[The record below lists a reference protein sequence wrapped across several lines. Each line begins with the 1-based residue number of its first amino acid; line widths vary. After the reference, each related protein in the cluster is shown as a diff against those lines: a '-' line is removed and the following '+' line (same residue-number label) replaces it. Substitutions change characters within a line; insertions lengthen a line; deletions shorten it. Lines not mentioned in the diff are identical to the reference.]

1 MDRSNPIKEISM
13 TDDRSVMR
21 APLTRRSAFTALAA
35 GIAASEIA
43 GFAHPAKAQPR
54 KAKEMTGNDQAMTNK
69 DAMNT
74 IVRGGGLLVVAQ
86 WETKD
91 GQADAVADILARY
104 LPQAQSDPGVK
115 LFLIA
120 RAKDNPAQFLFYELF
135 ADTAAYEAH
144 QASNYFKT
152 LIAGQA
158 LALLSKRERT
168 QYTLL

>member
-1 MDRSNPIKEISM
+1 M
-13 TDDRSVMR
+13 TDDRNVTR

-35 GIAASEIA
+35 GVAVTGIASFAADA
-43 GFAHPAKAQPR
+43 GAQPR
-54 KAKEMTGNDQAMTNK
+54 KDMKMMNTDQGATNK
-69 DAMNT
+69 DAVNAV
-74 IVRGGGLLVVAQ
+74 VRGGGLLVVAQ

-135 ADTAAYEAH
+135 ADAAAYEAH
-144 QASNYFKT
+144 QARAYFKT

-168 QYTLL
+168 QYSLL